1 MRSAD
6 VPLTTGALPFD
17 VSPREANCDSGDI
30 VPSREEQLMSTEGH
44 VPEDPSRTRAGGPD
58 PGSVTRS
65 QRPRAAVASTIGTT
79 IEWYDFFLYGTAA
92 ALVFPSVFFPQSS
105 SLVGTLESFATI
117 FVGFAARPVGAAI
130 FGHYGDR
137 IGRKAALI
145 ATLSL
150 MGAATALMGVL
161 PGYDTIGPLAPILL
175 VLLRV
180 VQGVG
185 VGGEWGGSVL
195 MSMEWGARRRR
206 GLMAS
211 LPQLGVPIGLLLST
225 GAVKVMN
232 GAVGADA
239 FDAWGW
245 RVPFLASVVLIG
257 IGLYVRLQVLETPQF
272 AQVREQNAVV
282 RRPVLEVFRTQPR
295 AIFSSALVRMAEQAP
310 FYLFIT
316 FVLTYGTEQL
326 GLERGNLLNYT
337 LIAAALGFITVPLFG
352 HLSDVFGRRLV
363 YGIGIVA
370 VGLYAFPYY
379 GLLNTKDSGLVLLA
393 IVLSLVFHDIMYGP
407 QAALI
412 SETFGTGVRYSGA
425 GLGYQLASVI
435 AGGPAPLIAAAILN
449 ATGSSTWISL
459 YIVGCAVVS
468 MIGLVLLP
476 KPHASVEQDTE
487 ELQRQVTH

>member
-1 MRSAD
+1 M
-6 VPLTTGALPFD
+6 TI
-17 VSPREANCDSGDI
+17 DSGPPPD
-30 VPSREEQLMSTEGH
+30 PAASRLATEER
-44 VPEDPSRTRAGGPD
+44 RTRAQ
-58 PGSVTRS
+58 RS
-65 QRPRAAVASTIGTT
+65 RAAVASTIGTT

-92 ALVFPSVFFPQSS
+92 ALVFPHVFFPTASP
-105 SLVGTLESFATI
+105 LAGTLASFSTY

-161 PGYDTIGPLAPILL
+161 PGYATIGAWAPILL
-175 VLLRV
+175 TLLRI
-180 VQGVG
+180 VQGIG

-195 MSMEWGARRRR
+195 MSMEWGTRRRHR
-206 GLMAS
+206 FMAS

-225 GAVKVMN
+225 GAVKIMN
-232 GAVGADA
+232 VWVGKSA

-245 RVPFLASVVLIG
+245 RVPFLASVVLIA
-257 IGLYVRLQVLETPQF
+257 IGLYVRLKVLETPHF
-272 AQVREQNAVV
+272 ARVVQRKELVRNPVWQV
-282 RRPVLEVFRTQPR
+282 LRTQPR
-295 AIFSSALVRMAEQAP
+295 AVISSALVRMAEQAP

-326 GLERGNLLNYT
+326 KLDRGGLLNDT
-337 LIAAALGFITVPLFG
+337 LVAAAVGFITVPLFG
-352 HLSDVFGRRLV
+352 HLSDLFGRKVV
-363 YGIGIVA
+363 YGIGVVA
-370 VGLYAFPYY
+370 VGAYAFPYF
-379 GLLNTKDSGLVLLA
+379 GLLNTKSTGLILLA
-393 IVLSLVFHDIMYGP
+393 VVLSLVFHDVMYGP

-435 AGGPAPLIAAAILN
+435 AGGPAPLIAAAILA
-449 ATGSSTWISL
+449 ATHSSTWIAW

-468 MIGLVLLP
+468 MIGLLMLP
-476 KPHASVEQDTE
+476 KPHASVEEDAE
-487 ELQRQVTH
+487 ELHTARSQALR